1 MSVSRVR
8 QNFQE
13 ECEALINKQINME
26 FYASFVYLSMVSIVT
41 FKSIICHY
49 DLSRPLTS
57 VVTTRHFMASLNILR
72 RPPERRDSTE

>member
-26 FYASFVYLSMVSIVT
+26 FYASFVYLSMVSVVT
-41 FKSIICHY
+41 FKSIPSQQVSQKR
-49 DLSRPLTS
+49 LKTKVFSPL
-57 VVTTRHFMASLNILR
+57 FCDIFFASLR
-72 RPPERRDSTE
+72 V